1 MMVALSSIE
10 QEINILIMEIENI
23 FPSIETY
30 CVNLVGSMS
39 REYTIAKEILN
50 MHDVDIFVNTL
61 DDPKLFCSCLVNS
74 LSGSGCPTYRYIDEL
89 GLWVFK
95 KIRKGICFSF
105 HIVTTAKIKEII
117 DCHDN
122 PLTYDISLVGFKLN
136 YTTVYRTWVME
147 AVCIGG
153 NKEILN
159 GLKFELQDR
168 CIPANCS
175 VWLRKRILQYISYVK
190 ELNEAGKF
198 AIRIV
203 KDQLLEKI
211 ISLSYVEN
219 NMYYGTLK
227 SLDSDLRSFD
237 RAHRLISLCDELYE
251 SGNAKTNSNKDLFD
265 SIERVVLHEAL

>member
-1 MMVALSSIE
+1 MMAALPCIE

-50 MHDVDIFVNTL
+50 IHDIDIFVNTL
-61 DDPKLFCSCLVNS
+61 DNPELFCSCLVNS
-74 LSGSGCPTYRYIDEL
+74 LRGSGCPTYRYIDEL
-89 GLWVFK
+89 GLWGFK

-105 HIVTTAKIKEII
+105 HIVPFAKIKEII
-117 DCHDN
+117 SRHDN

-136 YTTVYRTWVME
+136 YTTVYRAWVME

-153 NKEILN
+153 NKAILN
-159 GLKFELQDR
+159 GLKFALQGR

-175 VWLRKRILQYISYVK
+175 AWLRKRILQYLSYAK
-190 ELNEAGKF
+190 ELNEDGKF

-211 ISLSYVEN
+211 ISLIYVEN

-227 SLDSDLRSFD
+227 SLDGDLRSFG
-237 RAHRLISLCDELYE
+237 RARRLISLCNELYKN
-251 SGNAKTNSNKDLFD
+251 GNAKSNKDLFD
-265 SIERVVLHEAL
+265 SIERVILHEAL